1 MDDTISWLRDRPYY
15 EGQIVD
21 QRTVPGRDART
32 ADCEIADR
40 LAGVLEDQ
48 SITDLYT
55 HQVDAIEAVRG
66 GENVVLATETASG
79 KSLAYTVPAF
89 ERALDRRAT
98 TLYVAPQVALI
109 NDQTETLSEL
119 AQGLGFASGVSVA
132 QYTGRQSK
140 SEKEAIRERQPTV
153 LLTTPDMLHY
163 GILPHA
169 HRLWDWFFQ
178 RLETVVVDEVHG
190 YRGVF
195 GSHVSLVMRRLQ
207 RIAERFDAGGDSSE
221 SNGRRGDSATAGGPE
236 WVCCS
241 ATIGNPVEHA
251 AAVTGQPEPS
261 FALVDEDASAS
272 GPRHW
277 LLWNPPEYEGDG
289 WGSGRRKSNHVETK
303 QLFVDLVERGLQTV
317 VFAGSRQTAERYAS
331 DSADELRSRGE
342 HALADSVGA
351 YQAALT
357 DDRRRELEQGL
368 QSGDLRGVWSTSA
381 LELGVDVGGLDAVLL
396 DGYPGTRMRAFQQAG
411 RAGRGTDPALVA
423 LVGGEDQLD
432 QYVLRNPDAL
442 FETGAE
448 QAVTNPE
455 NEQLLPNHVHA
466 AACENW
472 LSPDDDRHFGETF
485 PDVVADLESAG
496 KLDRRQTDQGMRW
509 LGNGSPHH
517 EMNLR
522 TVDDG
527 EVKLVAN
534 GDVIAKLSVEDAL
547 RDAYPGAIYHHQGR
561 RYEVTDLDL
570 DAGVAE
576 LDRTWADY
584 FTRVLHDKTIT
595 VEADLA
601 ERRLPTREDVPVRF
615 ASVTMRKQ
623 ITGYERRDGSSGEVL
638 GQRSLDLP
646 ETTLETKALYH
657 TVPSDIESEIR
668 QGAYG
673 AESDSGG
680 GSESGSGGGGGG
692 QHGDAATD
700 GGSEPGDFPGSI
712 HAAEHAM
719 ISMFPFEYLCDRGDI
734 GGLSTPR
741 HPHTGEPTIFIYDG
755 YPGGIGLT
763 RAGYHDI
770 GPLMDTTLSM
780 LTSCDCADGCP
791 ACVQS
796 PHCGNANDPLD
807 KHGAIHLLDGLVAQ

>member
-1 MDDTISWLRDRPYY
+1 MDDTIAWLRNRPYY

-32 ADCEIADR
+32 ADCDVTDR
-40 LAGVLEDQ
+40 LTGVLEDRG
-48 SITDLYT
+48 ITDLYT
-55 HQVDAIEAVRG
+55 HQVDAIEAIRG

-109 NDQTETLSEL
+109 NDQTETLSDL
-119 AQGLGFASGVSVA
+119 AQGLGFASGVAVA

-178 RLETVVVDEVHG
+178 RLETVVIDEVHG

-207 RIAERFDAGGDSSE
+207 RVAERFDAGS
-221 SNGRRGDSATAGGPE
+221 RGAGSDGGTTGGPE

-251 AAVTGQPEPS
+251 AAVTGQPESS
-261 FALVDEDASAS
+261 FALVDEDTSAS

-277 LLWNPPEYEGDG
+277 LLWNPPEYEGEG
-289 WGSGRRKSNHVETK
+289 WGSGRRRSNHVETK
-303 QLFVDLVERGLQTV
+303 RLFVDLVARGLQTV

-331 DSADELRSRGE
+331 DSADELRDRGE
-342 HALADSVGA
+342 HDLADAVGA

-357 DDRRRELEQGL
+357 DERRRKLEQGL

-455 NEQLLPNHVHA
+455 NEQLLPSHVHA

-485 PDVVADLESAG
+485 PDVVSGLESAG

-509 LGNGSPHH
+509 LGSGSPHH
-517 EMNLR
+517 EMSLR

-547 RDAYPGAIYHHQGR
+547 RDAHPGAIYHHQGR

-570 DAGVAE
+570 NAGVAE
-576 LDRTWADY
+576 LSRTWADY

-595 VEADLA
+595 VEADLD
-601 ERRLPTREDVPVRF
+601 ERRLPARGDVPVRF

-638 GQRSLDLP
+638 GQRALNLP
-646 ETTLETKALYH
+646 ETTLETKALYY
-657 TVPSDIESEIR
+657 TVPSELEAQIR
-668 QGAYG
+668 RGEYG
-673 AESDSGG
+673 PDSG
-680 GSESGSGGGGGG
+680 
-692 QHGDAATD
+692 D
-700 GGSEPGDFPGSI
+700 GGSLSGDAVADSGEAGDFPGAI

-741 HPHTGEPTIFIYDG
+741 HPHTDEPTIFIYDG

-780 LTSCDCADGCP
+780 LRSCNCADGCP

-807 KHGAIHLLDGLVAQ
+807 KHGAIHLLNGLLER

>member
-1 MDDTISWLRDRPYY
+1 MDETIAWLRDRPYY
-15 EGQIVD
+15 EGQIAD
-21 QRTVPGRDART
+21 ERTVSGRAATT
-32 ADCEIADR
+32 ADCDLDSR
-40 LAGVLEDQ
+40 LASVLVDEG
-48 SITDLYT
+48 ITDLYS
-55 HQVDAIEAVRG
+55 HQTTAIDAVRRG
-66 GENVVLATETASG
+66 DNAVLATETASG

-98 TLYVAPQVALI
+98 TLYIAPQVALI

-119 AQGLGFASGVSVA
+119 AHGLGFASGVSVA

-140 SEKEAIRERQPTV
+140 SEKESIRERQPTV

-190 YRGVF
+190 YRGIF
-195 GSHVSLVMRRLQ
+195 GSHVALVMRRVQ
-207 RIAERFDAGGDSSE
+207 RIAARFDSD
-221 SNGRRGDSATAGGPE
+221 PE

-251 AAVTGQPEPS
+251 AGVTGQPRES

-277 LLWNPPEYEGDG
+277 LLWNPPEYEEDG
-289 WGSGRRKSNHVETK
+289 WGSGRRKSSHTETK
-303 QLFVDLVERGLQTV
+303 RLFVDLVERGLQTV

-331 DSADELRSRGE
+331 DSADELRDRGR
-342 HALADSVGA
+342 HDLADSVGA

-357 DDRRRELEQGL
+357 DGKRRDLEDRL

-411 RAGRGTDPALVA
+411 RAGRGTDPALVV

-432 QYVLRNPDAL
+432 QYVLRNPATL
-442 FETGAE
+442 FEKPAE
-448 QAVTNPE
+448 KAVTNSE
-455 NEQLLPNHVHA
+455 NDQLLPDHVLA
-466 AACENW
+466 AAGENW
-472 LSPDDDRHFGETF
+472 LSPDDDRHFGATF
-485 PDVVADLESAG
+485 PEVVAGLESAG
-496 KLDRRQTDQGMRW
+496 KLDRRTTDEGVRW
-509 LGNGSPHH
+509 LSNGRPHH
-517 EMNLR
+517 DMSLR
-522 TVDDG
+522 TVDDR
-527 EVKLVAN
+527 EVKLVAK
-534 GDVIAKLSVEDAL
+534 GDVIAKLPFEDAL
-547 RDAYPGAIYHHQGR
+547 RDAHPGAIYHHQGR

-570 DAGVAE
+570 TTGVAE
-576 LDRTWADY
+576 LSRTWANY
-584 FTRVLHDKTIT
+584 YTRVRHDKTIT
-595 VEADLA
+595 VESDLR
-601 ERRLPTREDVPVRF
+601 ERPLPTREDVPVRF

-638 GQRSLDLP
+638 GQRPLDLP
-646 ETTLETKALYH
+646 ETTLETKALYY
-657 TVPSDIESEIR
+657 TVPHDLESAIVAGEYGTG
-668 QGAYG
+668 GA
-673 AESDSGG
+673 A
-680 GSESGSGGGGGG
+680 
-692 QHGDAATD
+692 DAAAD
-700 GGSEPGDFPGSI
+700 GGLGDFPGSI

-734 GGLSTPR
+734 GGLSTPE
-741 HPHTGEPTIFIYDG
+741 HPHTGEATIFIYDG
-755 YPGGIGLT
+755 YPGGIGLN
-763 RAGYHDI
+763 RAAYDDI
-770 GPLMDTTLSM
+770 VPLMATTLSM
-780 LTSCDCADGCP
+780 LRSCDCADGCP

-807 KHGAIHLLDGLVAQ
+807 KHGAIHLLDGLSED